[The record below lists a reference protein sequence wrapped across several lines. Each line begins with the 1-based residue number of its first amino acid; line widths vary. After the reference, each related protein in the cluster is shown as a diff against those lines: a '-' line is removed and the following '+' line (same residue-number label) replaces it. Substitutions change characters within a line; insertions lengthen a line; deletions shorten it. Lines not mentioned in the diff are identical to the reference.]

1 MDRLRYTLGI
11 MASLGLTMA
20 GYSLALIGGG
30 ILAIMG
36 LYGEIFGAKVTFG
49 GSVPIVERDP
59 VVILLSWLLGFAL
72 LGAGTLTMSHALRG
86 FFIRLEAGRV
96 KTGPLSDVEDADV
109 ETLIRQLAK
118 KLPCPRR
125 KRQRPA

>member
-11 MASLGLTMA
+11 AASLGLTVA

-36 LYGEIFGAKVTFG
+36 LYGELFGAKVSFG

-72 LGAGTLTMSHALRG
+72 LGTGTLTMSHALRG
-86 FFIRLEAGRV
+86 LFIRLEGGRV
-96 KTGPLSDVEDADV
+96 KAGPLSDVEDADAEV
-109 ETLIRQLAK
+109 LIRQLAK
-118 KLPCPRR
+118 KLSYNGR
-125 KRQRPA
+125 